1 MKSLISI
8 FFFTFGC
15 VLNML
20 AGIYNADNLP
30 VPYLEN
36 RTRHTINPD
45 GILSQET
52 TMEIDRMLQQLEEEK
67 GVQALAIV
75 IEQIE
80 GGDCYD
86 FAITFGNKHG
96 VGNKQNTGL
105 IFLLATKDRC
115 YQILTGEGL
124 EGTLPDAI
132 CRRIENRKMVPFLK
146 KGEWDEAMLQ
156 TVAAACG
163 IIQGDTS
170 LINEGDTDRQDD
182 DTWSSLLLFMLF
194 FLAIFLFS
202 WYKNKKNNSCPYCGK
217 SDIRRINTTVTVDRI
232 QYIEHHTETFRC
244 THCGKTFNRTHDEPW
259 DNGSGFGGF
268 PPVAG
273 PFHRGFGGFSGGGGF
288 SDGSFGGGSFGG
300 GGSGGKF

>member
-15 VLNML
+15 VLNIL

-75 IEQIE
+75 VEQIE

-132 CRRIENRKMVPFLK
+132 CRRIENRKMVPEKRRMGRSHAADCCGRMQYSKRRYLPDQRRK
-146 KGEWDEAMLQ
+146 YRQ
-156 TVAAACG
+156 T
-163 IIQGDTS
+163 
-170 LINEGDTDRQDD
+170 
-182 DTWSSLLLFMLF
+182 
-194 FLAIFLFS
+194 
-202 WYKNKKNNSCPYCGK
+202 
-217 SDIRRINTTVTVDRI
+217 RR
-232 QYIEHHTETFRC
+232 
-244 THCGKTFNRTHDEPW
+244 
-259 DNGSGFGGF
+259 
-268 PPVAG
+268 
-273 PFHRGFGGFSGGGGF
+273 
-288 SDGSFGGGSFGG
+288 
-300 GGSGGKF
+300 